1 MIINTRKDVNWT
13 RNGLQN
19 IIDISNTGAVG
30 IPRLRKVRT
39 FSRVLL
45 YPRSFVIISKL

>member
-1 MIINTRKDVNWT
+1 MVIITRKDVNCT
-13 RNGLQN
+13 TNGPQN

-45 YPRSFVIISKL
+45 YPRSFVIIPKL